1 MAPGLASLR
10 KKSSILDIFT
20 QSTDFPQPE
29 EEPIQDAP
37 RKPTAPT
44 SFQQNIKVARRTSFA
59 PTAALDSRRTSLQSL
74 ASRPQSQQGPIP
86 RVRPDFARLR
96 MRHAS
101 DPQLSTRF
109 RDDQKY
115 EQDASRPPSP
125 TGAPGMA
132 TTSASFTLP
141 KARLTHAGF
150 EAPIVAYSSV
160 KDVSERRSFNPF
172 SSRSKSYT
180 KKLRESTSSNV
191 STGDRK
197 SFSTWSAGQSRPT
210 SASLERAP
218 SRLQGE
224 RTMDTLPVPQPSPS
238 TRSERPTSRPSTSSF
253 FRRKKKADEP
263 LFPLPPKLGPP
274 PVQFN
279 QPSSNSPAKS
289 PTPSHYGSPSK
300 ASSVRSTPH
309 RTWTSERPAVS
320 LASSNGALVASSMNL
335 AAPATGLFRQDS
347 TSSAPTSPAAI
358 APGVGRRLRE
368 RSGTSTSIGSRLE
381 EDSNANTL
389 ASGRNSTTSISVG
402 RNSIAGLR
410 SLTSRLRHGSEP
422 MTPRYGTPAGFSSHT
437 SSFAMSRDNL
447 VLPERVEGES
457 AGKYYSRVEEVI
469 PKRAIALLLSKSADA
484 FNVDVLRSLLRT
496 FKFYEEPLDIS
507 LRKFLWEMDISGEA
521 QQIERIIDAFAERY
535 QECNPHI
542 FDDFEQVSFISF
554 SLVILH
560 SDLYNKN
567 NKHKMQRHE
576 YQKNSGGHGI
586 EDEILGY
593 LYDNIQYTEF
603 IQQEVNEEDSDG
615 KGRPKL
621 RRFRSRAHTGTSDS
635 RSDPYEFIIDPE
647 LKLDVLRPSLKNV
660 LNLDDTY
667 NYLGPHGRIDIAKIR
682 EAFARPG
689 ILHLISARSRP
700 EAYASA
706 STTSNPLEASQGQGV
721 VEISVV
727 KIGIIWR
734 KDPKKRK
741 TQRPWQPWIALLTQ
755 SQLYIFR
762 NSGWI
767 RNLLEKWEAHQ
778 KHPERRLVMTPYI
791 EDFKPDLSVRTV
803 NAVALFDSSYD
814 RHKNAFVLSRRDDS
828 FEEIFLADNESDLH
842 DWLGKIN
849 CASTFTTANISL
861 LPIQQ
866 SISMSQRRQSQD
878 PFYDLGLTLNSESAS
893 ILNDARA
900 AAMSTRRNA
909 IEEELV
915 HAKEKLEDQLRNAR
929 HLQILAPFP
938 SKSRSEL
945 LAFGARIS
953 HRIRW
958 ARYEM
963 WRLQCYKDV
972 IVLVA
977 SFEAL
982 GQLDNNTAVPAIRD
996 SPRVSTKAFGLSRL
1010 NSKGSMFS
1018 NSPKTA
1024 KTTKD
1029 SPRVSVQ
1036 SSLGKT
1042 NSEHLTTEPTAQRP
1056 ISTAGSTS
1064 TSAASQLP
1072 SLRLES
1078 ASLNWER
1085 RLSGRLSDRPMSSGG
1100 ESLARKVSTI
1110 STASGLERSDIDS
1123 TKELPATPTHGPSV
1137 DDESKDEVTA
1147 MRFSVND
1154 VDRPR
1159 DQCKS

>member
-1 MAPGLASLR
+1 M
-10 KKSSILDIFT
+10 
-20 QSTDFPQPE
+20 
-29 EEPIQDAP
+29 
-37 RKPTAPT
+37 
-44 SFQQNIKVARRTSFA
+44 
-59 PTAALDSRRTSLQSL
+59 
-74 ASRPQSQQGPIP
+74 
-86 RVRPDFARLR
+86 
-96 MRHAS
+96 
-101 DPQLSTRF
+101 
-109 RDDQKY
+109 
-115 EQDASRPPSP
+115 
-125 TGAPGMA
+125 
-132 TTSASFTLP
+132 
-141 KARLTHAGF
+141 
-150 EAPIVAYSSV
+150 
-160 KDVSERRSFNPF
+160 
-172 SSRSKSYT
+172 
-180 KKLRESTSSNV
+180 
-191 STGDRK
+191 
-197 SFSTWSAGQSRPT
+197 
-210 SASLERAP
+210 
-218 SRLQGE
+218 
-224 RTMDTLPVPQPSPS
+224 
-238 TRSERPTSRPSTSSF
+238 
-253 FRRKKKADEP
+253 
-263 LFPLPPKLGPP
+263 
-274 PVQFN
+274 
-279 QPSSNSPAKS
+279 
-289 PTPSHYGSPSK
+289 
-300 ASSVRSTPH
+300 
-309 RTWTSERPAVS
+309 
-320 LASSNGALVASSMNL
+320 
-335 AAPATGLFRQDS
+335 
-347 TSSAPTSPAAI
+347 
-358 APGVGRRLRE
+358 
-368 RSGTSTSIGSRLE
+368 
-381 EDSNANTL
+381 
-389 ASGRNSTTSISVG
+389 
-402 RNSIAGLR
+402 
-410 SLTSRLRHGSEP
+410 
-422 MTPRYGTPAGFSSHT
+422 
-437 SSFAMSRDNL
+437 
-447 VLPERVEGES
+447 EGES

-542 FDDFEQVSFISF
+542 FDNFEQVSFISF

-621 RRFRSRAHTGTSDS
+621 RRFRSRAHTGATDS

-660 LNLDDTY
+660 LSLEDTY

-767 RNLLEKWEAHQ
+767 RNLLEKWETHQ

-828 FEEIFLADNESDLH
+828 FEEILLADNEPDLH

-861 LPIQQ
+861 LPVQQ

-878 PFYDLGLTLNSESAS
+878 PFYDLDSTLNTESAS
-893 ILNDARA
+893 VLNDARA
-900 AAMSTRRNA
+900 AAMSSRKSA

-963 WRLQCYKDV
+963 WRLQCYKD
-972 IVLVA
+972 IIGLVA
-977 SFEAL
+977 NFEAL
-982 GQLDNNTAVPAIRD
+982 GQLESHTAVPAVRD
-996 SPRVSTKAFGLSRL
+996 SPRLSSKAFGLSRL

-1024 KTTKD
+1024 KTVKD

-1036 SSLGKT
+1036 SSLGKN
-1042 NSEHLTTEPTAQRP
+1042 NSEHLTTQAPSQRP

-1064 TSAASQLP
+1064 TSVASQLP

-1078 ASLNWER
+1078 ASMNWER
-1085 RLSGRLSDRPMSSGG
+1085 RMSGRLSDRPMSSGG

-1123 TKELPATPTHGPSV
+1123 TKELPATPTHGPSI
-1137 DDESKDEVTA
+1137 DDESKDAVTA
-1147 MRFSVND
+1147 MRFSVQD
-1154 VDRPR
+1154 SDHARDHSATRRDHSATRRDQHPFGSPDSGRTSARRSLRETLRDAKDLPGIHHHRGRIGLGSSSASHDDMHTPKADKSAITRGEGSFRVHGKKASVITLPSEFMHMSPEDRLRPR
-1159 DQCKS
+1159 RPVQEDDARSYAPSLLDGEQTASRSSMSDFDSSATFGTAGTSFYRDTSVDSHGSAKHLKRPDDPMPRADFDSNVDALPLDLAVSKVAPTTAAGKRLYDAINRESDKENGSLFDDSSTTATPRAKRASRLEHGGLDGVDEAGTFLESASDASREE

>member
-1 MAPGLASLR
+1 
-10 KKSSILDIFT
+10 
-20 QSTDFPQPE
+20 
-29 EEPIQDAP
+29 
-37 RKPTAPT
+37 
-44 SFQQNIKVARRTSFA
+44 
-59 PTAALDSRRTSLQSL
+59 
-74 ASRPQSQQGPIP
+74 
-86 RVRPDFARLR
+86 
-96 MRHAS
+96 
-101 DPQLSTRF
+101 
-109 RDDQKY
+109 
-115 EQDASRPPSP
+115 
-125 TGAPGMA
+125 
-132 TTSASFTLP
+132 
-141 KARLTHAGF
+141 
-150 EAPIVAYSSV
+150 
-160 KDVSERRSFNPF
+160 
-172 SSRSKSYT
+172 
-180 KKLRESTSSNV
+180 
-191 STGDRK
+191 
-197 SFSTWSAGQSRPT
+197 
-210 SASLERAP
+210 
-218 SRLQGE
+218 
-224 RTMDTLPVPQPSPS
+224 
-238 TRSERPTSRPSTSSF
+238 
-253 FRRKKKADEP
+253 
-263 LFPLPPKLGPP
+263 
-274 PVQFN
+274 
-279 QPSSNSPAKS
+279 
-289 PTPSHYGSPSK
+289 
-300 ASSVRSTPH
+300 
-309 RTWTSERPAVS
+309 
-320 LASSNGALVASSMNL
+320 
-335 AAPATGLFRQDS
+335 
-347 TSSAPTSPAAI
+347 
-358 APGVGRRLRE
+358 
-368 RSGTSTSIGSRLE
+368 
-381 EDSNANTL
+381 
-389 ASGRNSTTSISVG
+389 
-402 RNSIAGLR
+402 
-410 SLTSRLRHGSEP
+410 
-422 MTPRYGTPAGFSSHT
+422 
-437 SSFAMSRDNL
+437 MSRDNL

-603 IQQEVNEEDSDG
+603 IQQEVNEEDSEG

-900 AAMSTRRNA
+900 AAMSTRRSA

-1159 DQCKS
+1159 DQSASRRDQHPFGSPDSGRTSARRSLRETLRDAKELPGIHHHRGRMVLGSTSGSHDDVHTPKADKSAITRGEGSFRVHGKKASVITLPSEFMHMSPEDRLRPRRPVQEDDARSFAPSLLDGEQTASRSSMSDFDSSATFGTAGTSFYRDTSVDSHGSAKHLKRPDGPLPRADFDTNVDALPLDLAVSKVAPTTAAGKRLYDAINRESDKENGSLFDDSSTTATPRAKRASRLITSDHGGLDCVDGTGTFLESASASDVSREE